1 MSEERRQE
9 RTEVATSAGQCEV
22 GTRSIDSRRGEW
34 VSERETGQ
42 GEKRGQGGERR
53 TGEERDWK

>member
-9 RTEVATSAGQCEV
+9 RTEVARSAGQCGV
-22 GTRSIDSRRGEW
+22 GTIDSGRGEW

-42 GEKRGQGGERR
+42 GEKRGQGR
-53 TGEERDWK
+53 